1 MINTKTYQ
9 QLLIEN
15 NDLQSQLDELH
26 ETLRAVRQ
34 GEVDALVISTETGN
48 QVFTLQSAD
57 QAYRLFVE
65 HMQQGAVTVSS
76 TGIILYCN
84 NCFSEILGY
93 PADTVISHPMS
104 EYVVADEIPS
114 LVTFLG
120 MASSNNGIF
129 REFKLQTRMQEIIP
143 VYISAN
149 LLVLDKVEVVCL
161 VITDLRERKKAELQ
175 AMELL
180 FEKERTQLLA
190 NFMRDTSHD
199 LRTPITIII
208 NKLYKARRLRTDD
221 ERIQTIIDAENYV
234 FYLNSVLEQLQQ
246 MAILDSLSEV
256 PYELASI
263 NHVINEAVHD
273 LDQKSSE
280 KNISIS
286 TDLAPELPPIR
297 FNSENMYRAVSE
309 LIRNAIQFTQP
320 GGQIH
325 IRSAYLHDSR
335 VLFEVID
342 NGKGIKTEN
351 LPRIFERFFKESVSR
366 ELSGGAGLGLP
377 MVKRII
383 ELHYGSIEVEST
395 LGETTRFRVFLPTNS
410 TAP

>member
-9 QLLIEN
+9 QLLTEN

-84 NCFSEILGY
+84 NCFSEILGH

-104 EYVVADEIPS
+104 EYVVAEEIPS

-129 REFKLQTRMQEIIP
+129 REFKLQTRTQEIVP

-149 LLVLDKVEVVCL
+149 SLVLDKVEVVCL

-190 NFMRDTSHD
+190 NFMRNTSHD

-263 NHVINEAVHD
+263 NHVIKEAVHD
-273 LDQKSSE
+273 LEQKSSE

-297 FNSENMYRAVSE
+297 FNPDNMHRAVSE

-325 IRSAYLHDSR
+325 VRSAYLHDSR

-351 LPRIFERFFKESVSR
+351 RSRIFERFFKESISR

-410 TAP
+410 TEP

>member
-1 MINTKTYQ
+1 MINNKTYQ

-15 NDLQSQLDELH
+15 NDLQFQLDELH

-76 TGIILYCN
+76 MGIILYCN
-84 NCFSEILGY
+84 NYFSEILGY
-93 PADTVISHPMS
+93 PADTVISHPIS

-129 REFKLQTRMQEIIP
+129 REFKLQTRMQEIVP

-161 VITDLRERKKAELQ
+161 VITDLRERKKADLQ

-208 NKLYKARRLRTDD
+208 NKLYKARRLRADD

-246 MAILDSLSEV
+246 MAILDSLREV
-256 PYELASI
+256 SYELASI

-273 LDQKSSE
+273 LEQKSSE

-297 FNSENMYRAVSE
+297 FNPDNMYRAVSE

-325 IRSAYLHDSR
+325 VRSAHLHDSR

>member
-1 MINTKTYQ
+1 MI
-9 QLLIEN
+9 
-15 NDLQSQLDELH
+15 S
-26 ETLRAVRQ
+26 
-34 GEVDALVISTETGN
+34 
-48 QVFTLQSAD
+48 
-57 QAYRLFVE
+57 
-65 HMQQGAVTVSS
+65 
-76 TGIILYCN
+76 
-84 NCFSEILGY
+84 
-93 PADTVISHPMS
+93 
-104 EYVVADEIPS
+104 
-114 LVTFLG
+114 
-120 MASSNNGIF
+120 SSNNGIF
-129 REFKLQTRMQEIIP
+129 REFKLQTRTQEIVP

-149 LLVLDKVEVVCL
+149 SLVLDKVEVVCL

-221 ERIQTIIDAENYV
+221 ERIQTILDAENYV

-263 NHVINEAVHD
+263 NHVIIEAVHD
-273 LDQKSSE
+273 LEQKTSE

-297 FNSENMYRAVSE
+297 FNPDNMHRALTE

-351 LPRIFERFFKESVSR
+351 LPRIFERFFKESISR